1 MLNFIEL
8 METDLEKI
16 VHSGKQLTVIE
27 KIRYAKDAALG
38 MNWLHGICS
47 IIHRDLKPVTFY

>member
-1 MLNFIEL
+1 